1 MPEIAEMSAWVL
13 AGLAMGAW
21 HLVSLRW
28 VGAILT
34 QPVGSR
40 RPSRAT
46 VAPWRG
52 LPVRMWTTTPT
63 WLRLAS
69 LQLLRGGVVLVVC
82 VAAARHGAAPLLALA
97 AGASVAIAIGVF
109 RAARV
114 TGDAR

>member
-1 MPEIAEMSAWVL
+1 MSLIAEMSGWVL
-13 AGLAMGAW
+13 AGLAMGVW

-34 QPVGSR
+34 QPVGDR
-40 RPSRAT
+40 RRARST
-46 VAPWRG
+46 VPPWRG
-52 LPVRMWTTTPT
+52 LPVRMWTTMPT

-114 TGDAR
+114 TGDVR